1 MISRVSSQTRDQTHV
16 SYVFSMGG
24 GFFTTGATWEAGII
38 PSDFHLF
45 QIYNSLNGKK
55 KSIPWKTVKGLEE
68 FFIQKDKF

>member
-1 MISRVSSQTRDQTHV
+1 
-16 SYVFSMGG
+16 MGG
-24 GFFTTGATWEAGII
+24 GFFTTSATWEAGII

-68 FFIQKDKF
+68 FCIQKDKF